1 MSTIKR
7 MASSDIH
14 QEPVTHRVVRE
25 SGGES
30 VRPEAPI
37 VHAARTPGR
46 TEVRCSASSFE
57 VHEGGNW
64 AWGYPAAIGIMLVLS
79 VVLWYLFHRQHWL

>member
-1 MSTIKR
+1 

-46 TEVRCSASSFE
+46 TEVRCPAFSFE

-64 AWGYPAAIGIMLVLS
+64 ARRYPAAIGIKLVLR